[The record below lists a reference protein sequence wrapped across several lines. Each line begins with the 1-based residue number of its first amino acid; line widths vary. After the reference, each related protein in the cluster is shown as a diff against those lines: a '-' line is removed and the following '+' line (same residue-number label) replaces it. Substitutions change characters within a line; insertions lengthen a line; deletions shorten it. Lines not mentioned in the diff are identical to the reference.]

1 MNIQEVAKRAGV
13 SNATAS
19 RALNRVPTVHPRL
32 AKKVWRAAS
41 ELGYYPNSLA
51 RGLVSGRTR
60 ILGLIVSDITNP
72 FFPEI
77 IQSFENAAV
86 ENNYEILL
94 VSTQHD
100 SERMGISVRR
110 MLERRVE
117 GVAVFTSG
125 IEEQL
130 LRQLQ
135 FRNVPLLLVDGTSS
149 LPRSVNLR
157 VDYCQGIRQAVQHL
171 VALRHETIAF
181 ITGPQRLQSAVT
193 RKHAFE
199 DALREIGM
207 HVDPQ
212 LVIDGDH
219 TLEGG
224 MRALRALLE
233 KGLQPTAVMCSND
246 ISAIGV
252 IREAYGRGIRL
263 PEELS
268 VIGFDDVHM
277 AQFIVPPL
285 TTVRISRGEMG
296 RLAFEA
302 LLAELKR
309 EQPSPDSTECVLSTD
324 LVLRASTAL
333 AMRTQMR
340 SS

>member
-41 ELGYYPNSLA
+41 ELGYYPNTLA

-86 ENNYEILL
+86 ENSYEILL

-100 SERMGISVRR
+100 FERMETSVRR
-110 MLERRVE
+110 MFERRVE

-130 LRQLQ
+130 LCQFQ
-135 FRNVPLLLVDGTSS
+135 FRNVPLVLVDASSS

-157 VDYCQGIRQAVQHL
+157 IDYRHGIRQAVQHL
-171 VALRHETIAF
+171 AALRHESIAF
-181 ITGPQRLQSAVT
+181 ITGPLRLYSAVT
-193 RKHAFE
+193 RKNAFE

-224 MRALRALLE
+224 MRAFRALLE
-233 KGLQPTAVMCSND
+233 KRLRPTAVMCSND

-252 IREAYGRGIRL
+252 IREAYGRGIRV

-285 TTVRISRGEMG
+285 TTVRISQGEMG

-302 LLAELKR
+302 LLAELER
-309 EQPSPDSTECVLSTD
+309 EQPSENSKEYVLSTD

-333 AMRTQMR
+333 AMTRQSR